1 MEKKRE
7 KKLHGFSKTTNVLQ
21 VNHVGRTTCFLI
33 RQDDA
38 NAVL

>member
-7 KKLHGFSKTTNVLQ
+7 KLHGFSKTTDALQ
-21 VNHVGRTTCFLI
+21 ANHVGRTTCFLI
-33 RQDDA
+33 RQDGA